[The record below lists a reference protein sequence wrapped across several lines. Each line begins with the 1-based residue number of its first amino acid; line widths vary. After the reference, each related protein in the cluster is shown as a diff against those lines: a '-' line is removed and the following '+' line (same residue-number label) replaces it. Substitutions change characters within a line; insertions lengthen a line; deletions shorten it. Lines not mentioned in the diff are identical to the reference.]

1 MEITRSKWRRGM
13 RQAAITA
20 GLEGAWLLNRSRLL
34 ADAAGVGVVFTLH
47 HVRPQQ
53 RDLAF
58 APNAHLEITPEFLDT
73 AITQLS
79 ADGYEF
85 VRLDDI
91 PMLIKDKSRTK
102 RFAAFTLDD
111 GYRNN
116 FDYALPVFARHAAP
130 FTVFVNSAF
139 AERTRSI
146 WWETLGAL
154 LQIDRI
160 LHFDFGQGRGE
171 ERLDVTTKAGKAI
184 SFDRFCEFIWYGDE
198 MQALARLDALAIA
211 NGIDPLSITAALTMT
226 PQELKKLVQ
235 HPLATLGAHTES
247 HRALSRLSDAD
258 ARYEMDHSANWLET
272 LTGERPQTIA
282 YPYGDSRA
290 ACMREYRIA
299 DDLGFT
305 VGVTTR
311 PGIITANGKLPMTGL
326 PRVSLNGYYQKR
338 RYVSALA
345 SGIPF
350 RLRCGG

>member
-1 MEITRSKWRRGM
+1 M

-20 GLEGAWLLNRSRLL
+20 GLEGAWLLNRSRLFS
-34 ADAAGVGVVFTLH
+34 DAAGAGVVFTLH
-47 HVRPQQ
+47 HVRPRQQ
-53 RDLAF
+53 DVAF
-58 APNAHLEITPEFLDT
+58 APNAHLEITPEFLDA
-73 AITQLS
+73 AIVQLA

-85 VRLDDI
+85 VRLEDI
-91 PMLIKDKSRTK
+91 PALMRDKNRRS

-116 FDYALPVFARHAAP
+116 AEHALPVFARHNAP

-146 WWETLGAL
+146 WWETLSAL
-154 LQIDRI
+154 LQFDRI
-160 LHFDFGQGRGE
+160 LHFDFGHGRGE
-171 ERLDVTTKAGKAI
+171 ETLDVTTKAGKAI
-184 SFDRFCEFIWYGDE
+184 TFDRFCDFVWHGDE
-198 MQALARLDALAIA
+198 MLALARLDALAIA
-211 NGIDPLSITAALTMT
+211 NGVDPIGITAKLTMT
-226 PQELKKLVQ
+226 PEELKQLSHQ
-235 HPLATLGAHTES
+235 PLATLGAHTET
-247 HRALSRLSDAD
+247 HRALSRLSDAE
-258 ARYEMDHSANWLET
+258 ARYEMEHSAQWIKA

-299 DDLGFT
+299 EELGFT

-311 PGIITANGKLPMTGL
+311 PGIISDKGKQPMTGL
-326 PRVSLNGYYQKR
+326 PRVSLNGYYQQS

-350 RLRCGG
+350 RLRYGG